1 VAPARHLPIPFPARP
16 GGIMNT
22 PARSRCALAALA
34 LVALAAGCTTRPDV
48 RHDHDPAADFKA
60 YKTFAFADSAGSN
73 AYTSLLDARL
83 RQATR
88 LEMEQLD
95 YVFSERNP
103 DLRVHLLVQVAERQ
117 ELRAAPGGRGL
128 YGYRGW
134 SGGIDT
140 VDYRQGTLRIDLV
153 DVRRHALVWKGVAEG
168 RLPSEAVKSP
178 GTAIDAVV
186 HEVFAG
192 FPGGTQQLQAAVEGS
207 RP

>member
-1 VAPARHLPIPFPARP
+1 
-16 GGIMNT
+16 MNA
-22 PARSRCALAALA
+22 PARSRRARAAGTALLA

-60 YKTFAFADSAGSN
+60 YKTFAFAEPGGG

-88 LEMEQLD
+88 LEMERLD
-95 YVFSERNP
+95 YVFNERNA

-117 ELRAAPGGRGL
+117 ELRATPGGRGL

-140 VDYRQGTLRIDLV
+140 VDYRQGTLRVDLV

-168 RLPSEAVKSP
+168 RLPSAAVKNP
-178 GTAIDAVV
+178 GAAIDAVV

-192 FPGGTQQLQAAVEGS
+192 FPGGTQQLQAAVDGS